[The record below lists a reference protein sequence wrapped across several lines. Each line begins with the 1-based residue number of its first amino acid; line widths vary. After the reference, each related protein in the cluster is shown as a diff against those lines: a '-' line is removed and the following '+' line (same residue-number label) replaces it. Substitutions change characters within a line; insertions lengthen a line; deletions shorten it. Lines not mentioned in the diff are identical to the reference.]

1 MMLGEGEGYEGHS
14 IQEAQ
19 RQDDRRQER
28 DIQEAN
34 DRLTA
39 EELRDLHIPFLYRAK
54 ARLQHMHVHEDPSTI
69 VGPMYGGKVDRGMQK
84 IAERVLRVKK

>member
-1 MMLGEGEGYEGHS
+1 MNWWEGEGLEATS

-34 DRLTA
+34 DTLSYDELKDLGIPRLNVSR
-39 EELRDLHIPFLYRAK
+39 LRSCDLHTHAL
-54 ARLQHMHVHEDPSTI
+54 ARRLAQL
-69 VGPMYGGKVDRGMQK
+69 G
-84 IAERVLRVKK
+84 LRVGV

>member
-1 MMLGEGEGYEGHS
+1 MNWWEGEGYEGHS

-34 DRLTA
+34 DTLSYDELKDLGIPRLNVSRLRLEPDW
-39 EELRDLHIPFLYRAK
+39 EESIHAYAYRLAH
-54 ARLQHMHVHEDPSTI
+54 L
-69 VGPMYGGKVDRGMQK
+69 G
-84 IAERVLRVKK
+84 LRVGV

>member
-1 MMLGEGEGYEGHS
+1 MNWWEGEGLESNS

-34 DRLTA
+34 DTLSYDELKDLGIPRLTVSR
-39 EELRDLHIPFLYRAK
+39 LRSCDLHTHEERHAIAT
-54 ARLQHMHVHEDPSTI
+54 RLAHL
-69 VGPMYGGKVDRGMQK
+69 G
-84 IAERVLRVKK
+84 LRVGV